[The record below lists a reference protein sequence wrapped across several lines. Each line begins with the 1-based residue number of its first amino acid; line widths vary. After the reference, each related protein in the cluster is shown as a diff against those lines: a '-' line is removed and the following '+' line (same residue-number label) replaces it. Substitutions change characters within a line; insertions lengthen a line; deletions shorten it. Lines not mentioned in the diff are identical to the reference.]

1 MTLNNGY
8 LANNTGIHILALIRS
23 SQAGIGMTSQ
33 RTRDRMLN
41 RLREQGIKDEVVLA
55 AIGSIPRHIF
65 VDEAL
70 SIRAYEDVSLPIG
83 FGQTISQPYIVA
95 RMSELLR
102 NGQSIDKVLEIGT
115 GCGYQTA
122 VLSKLAKEV
131 YSVER
136 IRPLVLKAR
145 DHLRKLKC
153 VNVKLDHA
161 DGNLGLPQ
169 LAPFD
174 TIIVTAAASHIPQD
188 LLTQLAIGGRLII
201 PVGTDEQI
209 LYLVERV
216 STNDYHQTKL
226 EAVKFV
232 PLLGGTSSQ

>member
-1 MTLNNGY
+1 M
-8 LANNTGIHILALIRS
+8 AIIRTT
-23 SQAGIGMTSQ
+23 QTGIGMTSQ
-33 RTRDRMLN
+33 RTRDRMLS
-41 RLREQGIKDEVVLA
+41 RLREQGIKDEIVLS
-55 AIGSIPRHIF
+55 AIGNTPRHIF

-102 NGQSIDKVLEIGT
+102 NGKPLEKILEIGT

-122 VLSKLAKEV
+122 VLSKLATEV

-136 IRPLVLKAR
+136 IRPLVMKAR
-145 DHLRKLKC
+145 GHLRELKC
-153 VNVKLDHA
+153 INVKLAHA
-161 DGNLGLPQ
+161 DGNIGLAE

-174 TIIVTAAASHIPQD
+174 GIMVTAAASHIPQE
-188 LLTQLAIGGRLII
+188 LLNQLAIHGRLII

-209 LYLVERV
+209 LYLVERK
-216 STNDYHQTKL
+216 SATDYKHTKL
-226 EAVKFV
+226 EPVKFV
-232 PLLGGTSSQ
+232 PLLGGTS

>member
-1 MTLNNGY
+1 
-8 LANNTGIHILALIRS
+8 
-23 SQAGIGMTSQ
+23 MTSL
-33 RTRDRMLN
+33 RTRERMLV
-41 RLREQGIKDEVVLA
+41 RLREQGIKDEVVLS
-55 AIGSIPRHIF
+55 AISAIPRHIF

-95 RMSELLR
+95 RMSEILR
-102 NGQSIDKVLEIGT
+102 NGKPLVKVLEIGT

-122 VLSKLAKEV
+122 VLSRLAKEV

-136 IRPLVLKAR
+136 IRPLVMKAR
-145 DHLRKLKC
+145 GHLRELKC
-153 VNVKLDHA
+153 INVKLDHA
-161 DGNLGLPQ
+161 DGHMGMPQ

-174 TIIVTAAASHIPQD
+174 AILVTAAASHIPQD
-188 LLTQLAIGGRLII
+188 LLDQLAIGGRLVI

-216 STNDYHQTKL
+216 SQLDYRQTKL
-226 EAVKFV
+226 EPVKFV
-232 PLLGGTSSQ
+232 PLLGGVS

>member
-1 MTLNNGY
+1 M
-8 LANNTGIHILALIRS
+8 ALVRS
-23 SQAGIGMTSQ
+23 SQAGSSLAGMGMTSL
-33 RTRDRMLN
+33 RTRERMLT
-41 RLREQGIKDEVVLA
+41 RLREQGIKDEVVLSA
-55 AIGSIPRHIF
+55 MSATPRHIF

-102 NGQSIDKVLEIGT
+102 NGEPLQKALEIGT

-122 VLSKLAKEV
+122 VLSKIAKEV

-136 IRPLVLKAR
+136 IRPLVMKAR
-145 DHLRKLKC
+145 GHLRELKC

-161 DGNLGLPQ
+161 DGNMGLPQ

-174 TIIVTAAASHIPQD
+174 AILVTAAASHIPQD
-188 LLTQLAIGGRLII
+188 LLDQLAIGGRLVI
-201 PVGTDEQI
+201 PVGTDEQV
-209 LYLVERV
+209 LYLIERV
-216 STNDYHQTKL
+216 AQSEYRQTKL
-226 EAVKFV
+226 ESVKFV
-232 PLLGGTSSQ
+232 PLLGGTS

>member
-1 MTLNNGY
+1 M
-8 LANNTGIHILALIRS
+8 ALIRS

-33 RTRDRMLN
+33 RTRDRMLS
-41 RLREQGIKDEVVLA
+41 RLREQGIKDEIVLS
-55 AIGSIPRHIF
+55 AIGNTPRHIF

-102 NGQSIDKVLEIGT
+102 NGKQIEKVMEIGT

-136 IRPLVLKAR
+136 IRPLVMKAR
-145 DHLRKLKC
+145 GHLRELKC
-153 VNVKLDHA
+153 VNVKLAHA
-161 DGNLGLPQ
+161 DGNIGLAE

-174 TIIVTAAASHIPQD
+174 AILVTAAASHIPQD
-188 LLTQLAIGGRLII
+188 LLDQLAVGGRLII
-201 PVGTDEQI
+201 PVGTDEQV

-216 STNDYHQTKL
+216 SQSEYRQTKL
-226 EAVKFV
+226 EPVKFV
-232 PLLGGTSSQ
+232 PLLGGTS

>member
-1 MTLNNGY
+1 
-8 LANNTGIHILALIRS
+8 
-23 SQAGIGMTSQ
+23 MTSL
-33 RTRDRMLN
+33 RTRDRMLT
-41 RLREQGIKDEVVLA
+41 RLREQGIKDEVVLSAIA
-55 AIGSIPRHIF
+55 AIPRHIF

-95 RMSELLR
+95 RMSEILR
-102 NGQSIDKVLEIGT
+102 NGNQLNKVLEIGT

-136 IRPLVLKAR
+136 IRPLVMKAR
-145 DHLRKLKC
+145 GHLRELKC
-153 VNVKLDHA
+153 VNVKLGHA
-161 DGNLGLPQ
+161 DGNLGLPD

-174 TIIVTAAASHIPQD
+174 GIIVTAAASHMPQD
-188 LLTQLAIGGRLII
+188 LLDQLAIGGRLVI
-201 PVGTDEQI
+201 PVGTEEQI

-216 STNDYHQTKL
+216 SQTEYRQTKL
-226 EAVKFV
+226 ESVKFV
-232 PLLGGTSSQ
+232 PLLGGTS

>member
-1 MTLNNGY
+1 
-8 LANNTGIHILALIRS
+8 
-23 SQAGIGMTSQ
+23 MTSQ
-33 RTRDRMLN
+33 RTRDRMLS
-41 RLREQGIKDEVVLA
+41 RLREQGIKDEVVLS
-55 AIGSIPRHIF
+55 AIGNTPRHIF

-95 RMSELLR
+95 RMSELVR
-102 NGQSIDKVLEIGT
+102 NGQQINKVLEIGT

-136 IRPLVLKAR
+136 IRPLVMKAR
-145 DHLRKLKC
+145 GHLRELKC
-153 VNVKLDHA
+153 INVKLAHA
-161 DGNLGLPQ
+161 DGNIGLAEI
-169 LAPFD
+169 APFD
-174 TIIVTAAASHIPQD
+174 AILVTAAASHIPQD
-188 LLTQLAIGGRLII
+188 LLDQLAIGGRLII

-216 STNDYHQTKL
+216 SPSEYRQTKL
-226 EAVKFV
+226 EPVKFV
-232 PLLGGTSSQ
+232 PLLGGTS

>member
-1 MTLNNGY
+1 
-8 LANNTGIHILALIRS
+8 
-23 SQAGIGMTSQ
+23 MTSQ
-33 RTRDRMLN
+33 RTRDRMLA
-41 RLREQGIKDEVVLA
+41 RLREQGIKDEIVLS
-55 AIGSIPRHIF
+55 AIGNTPRHIF

-102 NGQSIDKVLEIGT
+102 NGQPLQKVLEIGT

-136 IRPLVLKAR
+136 IRPLVMKAR
-145 DHLRKLKC
+145 GHLRELKC
-153 VNVKLDHA
+153 INVKLAHA
-161 DGNLGLPQ
+161 DGNIGLTE

-174 TIIVTAAASHIPQD
+174 GILVTAAASHIPQD
-188 LLTQLAIGGRLII
+188 LLDQLAIGGRLII

-209 LYLVERV
+209 LYLVERI
-216 STNDYHQTKL
+216 SQTEYRQTKL
-226 EAVKFV
+226 EPVKFV
-232 PLLGGTSSQ
+232 PLLGGTS

>member
-1 MTLNNGY
+1 MTKV
-8 LANNTGIHILALIRS
+8 ALIRS
-23 SQAGIGMTSQ
+23 SQTGIGMTSQ
-33 RTRDRMLN
+33 RTRDRMLS
-41 RLREQGIKDEVVLA
+41 RLREQGIKDEIVLS
-55 AIGSIPRHIF
+55 AIGNTPRHIF

-102 NGQSIDKVLEIGT
+102 NGKPLQKVLEIGT

-136 IRPLVLKAR
+136 IRPLVMKAR
-145 DHLRKLKC
+145 GHLRELKC
-153 VNVKLDHA
+153 INVKLAHA
-161 DGNLGLPQ
+161 DGNIGLTEI
-169 LAPFD
+169 APFD
-174 TIIVTAAASHIPQD
+174 GILVTAAASHIPQD
-188 LLTQLAIGGRLII
+188 LLDQLAIDGRLII

-209 LYLVERV
+209 LYLVERL
-216 STNDYHQTKL
+216 SQTEYRQTKL
-226 EAVKFV
+226 EPVKFV
-232 PLLGGTSSQ
+232 PLLGGTS

>member
-1 MTLNNGY
+1 
-8 LANNTGIHILALIRS
+8 
-23 SQAGIGMTSQ
+23 MTSQ
-33 RTRDRMLN
+33 RTRERMLN
-41 RLREQGIKDEVVLA
+41 RLREQGIKDEVVLS

-102 NGQSIDKVLEIGT
+102 NGQPLQKVLEIGT

-122 VLSKLAKEV
+122 VLSRIAKEV

-136 IRPLVLKAR
+136 IRPLVMKAR
-145 DHLRKLKC
+145 GHLRELKC

-161 DGNLGLPQ
+161 DGTLGLPQ

-174 TIIVTAAASHIPQD
+174 AIIVTAAGSHIPQD
-188 LLTQLAIGGRLII
+188 LLDQLAVGGRMVI
-201 PVGTDEQI
+201 PVGTDEQT
-209 LYLVERV
+209 LYLVERL
-216 STNDYHQTKL
+216 SANDYRQTKL
-226 EAVKFV
+226 EAVRFV
-232 PLLGGTSSQ
+232 PLLGGTS